1 MAIGNGCALA
11 KLSLD
16 PSLAK
21 DFDQYVLHP
30 CLIDGALQTVVALLA
45 ADEGGV
51 PHLPFAIDEIEILG
65 SLTPRCHVLVERS
78 RDSVGASTGILQ
90 FNVHILSES
99 GETLVKIT
107 NFYVRALVPPPS
119 GIATNEHAQLSMAV
133 NS

>member
-1 MAIGNGCALA
+1 M
-11 KLSLD
+11 
-16 PSLAK
+16 
-21 DFDQYVLHP
+21 LHP

-51 PHLPFAIDEIEILG
+51 PHLPFAIDEIEIFG

-78 RDSVGASTGILQ
+78 SDIVGASTGILQ

-107 NFYVRALVPPPS
+107 NFYVRALVPPTPPPMPPS
-119 GIATNEHAQLSMAV
+119 SDAMKERAPLSLAM

>member
-1 MAIGNGCALA
+1 M
-11 KLSLD
+11 
-16 PSLAK
+16 
-21 DFDQYVLHP
+21 
-30 CLIDGALQTVVALLA
+30 VALLA

-78 RDSVGASTGILQ
+78 SDSVGAASTGILQ

-107 NFYVRALVPPPS
+107 NFYVRALVPPTS
-119 GIATNEHAQLSMAV
+119 GIATNEHARLSMAV